1 MSICYSS
8 VFGIGLIG
16 NWCEYATELKRNDY
30 MAVSLALSFEVV
42 DPMIDPKT
50 NIDNDFDDSFTAL
63 DQEFE
68 ARF

>member
-1 MSICYSS
+1 
-8 VFGIGLIG
+8 
-16 NWCEYATELKRNDY
+16 